1 MSRGYRQKIKLEE
14 DSGFDGT
21 ASESGSAAKSSTKTH
36 DAENQS
42 SLVSML
48 LLGACDGSLSFSQAQ
63 KIAYAAYLDGLRHPE
78 VELLASAGS
87 WGENPSHTKRDITRK
102 FFHNVQY
109 AKPVALKTIGL
120 NTKSNEVIEVSMS
133 AFLPHE
139 LISSIFKYPEGHG
152 F

>member
-1 MSRGYRQKIKLEE
+1 MSRGYKQKIKIEE
-14 DSGFDGT
+14 AKCLDDT
-21 ASESGSAAKSSTKTH
+21 ASVSGASAKSSTNTH
-36 DAENQS
+36 DVENQS

-48 LLGACDGSLSFSQAQ
+48 LLGACDGSLSFNQAQ
-63 KIAYAAYLDGLRHPE
+63 KIAYAAYLDGLRNTE
-78 VELLASAGS
+78 VELLASAGA

-120 NTKSNEVIEVSMS
+120 NTKSNEVIPCSMS